1 MAEGARLESVYTATY
16 RGFEPLSH
24 HHLKRESPNSRSGF
38 FLCLFPGRNYL
49 LMHSQRRL
57 NGIKQIRLVSQP
69 HHIRRM
75 WTVRSNTQLATGMP
89 L

>member
-1 MAEGARLESVYTATY
+1 MHSHRLPEGPGTGMCPVI
-16 RGFEPLSH
+16 PLSH